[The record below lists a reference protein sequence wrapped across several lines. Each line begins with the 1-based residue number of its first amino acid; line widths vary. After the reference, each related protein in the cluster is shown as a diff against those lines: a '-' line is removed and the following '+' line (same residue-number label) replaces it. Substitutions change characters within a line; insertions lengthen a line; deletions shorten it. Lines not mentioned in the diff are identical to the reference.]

1 VLAGASGDQAL
12 ELAEDADA
20 QAEQAATDTEDLL
33 LASAK
38 ARGSQGNLSFFAFT
52 ATPKAKTLERF
63 GEEVVDAGGEERFV
77 PFHLYSMRQAIAE
90 GFILDVLANYTTYA
104 TYYRLANGLGE
115 EDQEVPKGKAMA
127 ALARFVSLHPT
138 NLAQKAE
145 IIIEHFRHH
154 TAAKIGGKAKAMVV
168 TRSRLH
174 ALRYYHALQ
183 KYVTEKGYDKGAGKV
198 GVLVAFSGSL
208 TDPEV
213 PNVAYTE
220 AMLNGFG
227 EKELPKRY
235 ASDDYQ
241 VLVVAEKYQT
251 GFDQPLLHTMYV
263 DKPLAGV
270 KAVQTLSRINRVHPG
285 KTDTFVL
292 DFANT
297 AEDIQA
303 AFEPYYVQTIAAPT
317 DPNVLYNLQRRI
329 LDAGVI
335 DSDEMAAGVDAVL
348 RGGAAGAATL
358 NAATDPAI
366 DRYLA
371 LEEDAQDE
379 FRSALTSYVRAYA
392 FLGQIIP
399 WSDTDLEALYY
410 YGKYLAIRLPA
421 PGTGGAIDLDGSV
434 VLTHLRTD
442 LKAEQENLSLAGE
455 QGDPDPLSVL
465 VGEGRGKQYE
475 EPLEPLSA
483 LIETLNER
491 FGMDLDEADRVWF
504 EQQKTHMENDSA
516 VRTVALHNDFEQF
529 KVWLAPRI
537 QDAII
542 DRQDANLEL
551 FQTYFNKPE
560 FADLMTR
567 WLTTELYGGI
577 RGSGGRL

>member
-1 VLAGASGDQAL
+1 MIVDEAHSSQTGEAVKDLKTVLAGASGDQAL

-33 LASAK
+33 LASAQ
-38 ARGSQGNLSFFAFT
+38 ARGSQANLSFFAFT

-63 GEEVVDAGGEERFV
+63 GEKTVDAAGEERFV

-104 TYYRLANGLGE
+104 TYYRLANADTPDDL
-115 EDQEVPKGKAMA
+115 EVPKSKAMT

-154 TAAKIGGKAKAMVV
+154 TASKIGGQAKAMVV

-174 ALRYYHALQ
+174 ALRYYQALQ
-183 KYVTEKGYDKGAGKV
+183 KYVKEKGYDTGPGKL
-198 GVLVAFSGSL
+198 GILVAFSGSL
-208 TDPEV
+208 TDPDAPTV
-213 PNVAYTE
+213 TYTE
-220 AMLNGFG
+220 ALLNGFG
-227 EKELPKRY
+227 EKELPKRF
-235 ASDDYQ
+235 AGDDYQ

-270 KAVQTLSRINRVHPG
+270 KAVQTLSRLNRVHPG

-303 AFEPYYVQTIAAPT
+303 AFEPYYAQTVAAPT

-329 LDAGVI
+329 LDASVI
-335 DSDEMAAGVDAVL
+335 HPDEMATGVDAVL

-371 LEEDAQDE
+371 LDDDARDE

-410 YGKYLAIRLPA
+410 YGKYLATRLPA
-421 PGTGGAIDLDGSV
+421 PDTGSSIDLDGSV

-442 LKAEQENLSLAGE
+442 LKAEQENLSLAGKE
-455 QGDPDPLSVL
+455 GD
-465 VGEGRGKQYE
+465 Q
-475 EPLEPLSA
+475 EPLPSSWGKA
-483 LIETLNER
+483 
-491 FGMDLDEADRVWF
+491 EAS
-504 EQQKTHMENDSA
+504 N
-516 VRTVALHNDFEQF
+516 
-529 KVWLAPRI
+529 
-537 QDAII
+537 
-542 DRQDANLEL
+542 
-551 FQTYFNKPE
+551 
-560 FADLMTR
+560 TR
-567 WLTTELYGGI
+567 SPWS
-577 RGSGGRL
+577 RCRR